1 MINKKI
7 AIIPGTSSYGGI
19 STYCLNICIGLKQN
33 DIDVYLI
40 VPLEDRLNNLWIY
53 DKAKESNIKTIEF
66 ELNSRNPISLGIKL
80 YRILKQY
87 DIRIIHTN
95 HYRLNIIARFAKI
108 ISEFSFLP
116 LRHLVTVHGINPLK
130 LIPWQI
136 VFYQVI
142 DQCLSFM
149 NFYTITVSQYTRK
162 NFLKKSLVWP
172 SRVLTIYNSIHFD
185 NKSHKF
191 SNNINMSENI
201 NIVFIGRLSIEK
213 GIDFL
218 IKIITK
224 FIDNDKYLDRVIF
237 NIYGD
242 GDYSESITEL
252 SNKYPLNVK
261 YHGFTSS
268 SSLVLKNASIFI
280 VPSIIETFGLV
291 IVEAMANGVPSI
303 ATNVGGI
310 PEVIDDNINGLLVDY
325 GNVND
330 FIKALDKLILDKNLR
345 DMIIQNAYSTL
356 ENKFSFEDFKNSYI
370 KLLSKC

>member
-7 AIIPGTSSYGGI
+7 AIIPATSSYGGI

-33 DIDVYLI
+33 NIDVYLI
-40 VPLEDRLNNLWIY
+40 IPLEDRINNLWIY
-53 DKAKESNIKTIEF
+53 DKAHEYNIKTIEF
-66 ELNSRNPISLGIKL
+66 SLNSRNPISLGIKL

-87 DIRIIHTN
+87 DIKIIHTN
-95 HYRLNIIARFAKI
+95 HYRLNIITRFAKI
-108 ISEFSFLP
+108 IGLFSFLP
-116 LRHLVTVHGINPLK
+116 LKHLVTVHGINPLR

-136 VFYQVI
+136 ILYQVI
-142 DQCLSFM
+142 DQGLSFM
-149 NFYTITVSQYTRK
+149 NFYTITVSQCTRN
-162 NFLKKSLVWP
+162 NFLKKSLVSP
-172 SRVLTIYNSIHFD
+172 ARVVNIYNSIYFD
-185 NKSHKF
+185 NKSQNVSIK
-191 SNNINMSENI
+191 NNISEKI

-218 IKIITK
+218 IRIITK
-224 FIDNDKYLDRVIF
+224 FIYNNNHLDRVTF

-252 SNKYPLNVK
+252 SNKYPLNVI
-261 YHGFTSS
+261 YHGFTNN

-303 ATNVGGI
+303 ATKVGGI
-310 PEVIDDNINGLLVDY
+310 PEVIDDNINGMLIDY

-330 FIKALDKLILDKNLR
+330 FIEAINKLILDENLR
-345 DMIIQNAYSTL
+345 DRIIKNAYSTL
-356 ENKFSFEDFKNSYI
+356 ENKFGFEHFKDSYI